1 MEMKGGYANSA
12 TVEFLRNLP
21 ENIELW
27 HFGDSDP
34 KGFDI
39 LRDLRVHEFPRRSRA
54 CICASGRTKRLLL
67 FHSKIMKP
75 LGACSIRSSFWT
87 PKKMD

>member
-39 LRDLRVHEFPRRSRA
+39 PRDLRARIPKKIQSMHMCFRPHEKAVALSLEDYET
-54 CICASGRTKRLLL
+54 IERLLNSEQL
-67 FHSKIMKP
+67 
-75 LGACSIRSSFWT
+75 LDAE
-87 PKKMD
+87 KMN